1 MFHLTYKSAIAAVLL
16 LSMSAAANAKSK
28 TIGDITLDVPD
39 TFEASASARGVE
51 LKTPDEEVYTWFET
65 YKGSESD
72 ALQAEHGK
80 YWKENNVVLNDPE
93 MTDKKSGDIHV
104 ATMFYPRATWQGK
117 PTVLR
122 YVKIGPVAASGT
134 MVLMT
139 VWASP
144 NGINTHGKE
153 VEHMLN
159 TLNVKIPQ

>member
-1 MFHLTYKSAIAAVLL
+1 MLHLTRKLTIAAALL
-16 LSMSAAANAKSK
+16 LSMSAGGYAKST

-39 TFEASASARGVE
+39 TFVASASSRGAE
-51 LKTPDEEVYTWFET
+51 LKTPDEEVFTWFEV
-65 YKGSESD
+65 YKGREGD
-72 ALQAEHGK
+72 TLQAEHGK
-80 YWKENNVVLNDPE
+80 YWKENDVVPNDPQI
-93 MTDKKSGDIHV
+93 TNRKAGNIDVS
-104 ATMFYPRATWQGK
+104 TMFYPHATWQGK

-144 NGINTHGKE
+144 EGINAHGKE
-153 VEHMLN
+153 VEHMLD

>member
-1 MFHLTYKSAIAAVLL
+1 MFHSTYKLAVAAALF
-16 LSMSAAANAKSK
+16 LSMPAAGYAKST

-39 TFEASASARGVE
+39 AFEASASARGVE

-65 YKGSESD
+65 YKGSEGD
-72 ALQAEHGK
+72 TLQAEHGK
-80 YWKENNVVLNDPE
+80 YWKENDVVLNDPE
-93 MTDKKSGDIHV
+93 MTDKTSGDIHV
-104 ATMFYPRATWQGK
+104 ATMFYPHATWQGK

>member
-1 MFHLTYKSAIAAVLL
+1 MLQLTRKLAIAAALL
-16 LSMSAAANAKSK
+16 LSMSAAGYAKST

-39 TFEASASARGVE
+39 AFKASESSRGVE
-51 LKTPDEEVYTWFET
+51 LKTPDEEVFTWFEV
-65 YKGSESD
+65 YKGSEGD
-72 ALQAEHGK
+72 TLQAEHEK
-80 YWKENNVVLNDPE
+80 YWKDNEVVPNDPQ
-93 MTDKKSGDIHV
+93 MTDRKAGNISV
-104 ATMFYPRATWQGK
+104 ATMFYPHATWQGK

-144 NGINTHGKE
+144 EGINAHGKE
-153 VEHMLN
+153 VEHMLD